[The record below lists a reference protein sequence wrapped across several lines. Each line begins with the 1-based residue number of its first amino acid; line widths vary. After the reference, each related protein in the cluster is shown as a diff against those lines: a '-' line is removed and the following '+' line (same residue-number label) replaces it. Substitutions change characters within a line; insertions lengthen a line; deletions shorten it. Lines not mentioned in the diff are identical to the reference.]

1 MPIVAIVLLAVFYD
15 PNVCT
20 YIFIFT
26 YVNFHTKDSNWLL
39 QRVFIM
45 NYLNILKFKLINI
58 FYIVY

>member
-26 YVNFHTKDSNWLL
+26 YVNFHTKDSN
-39 QRVFIM
+39 
-45 NYLNILKFKLINI
+45 
-58 FYIVY
+58 